1 MSDRGSNFVKALK
14 DYFVIWCFAG
24 RLNNVLKVCFFTTAT
39 REDKQKAMSNMQFLD
54 DSDED
59 FESVI
64 KSECVQDLPKKA
76 LYVLKVIFECKVLVK
91 YVKKVSLSLYLRVEN
106 IF

>member
-1 MSDRGSNFVKALK
+1 MSDIQL
-14 DYFVIWCFAG
+14 
-24 RLNNVLKVCFFTTAT
+24 
-39 REDKQKAMSNMQFLD
+39 LD

-76 LYVLKVIFECKVLVK
+76 PYILKVIFECKVLVK

-106 IF
+106 IIWTMFRLISTRNLRMQMA

>member
-1 MSDRGSNFVKALK
+1 
-14 DYFVIWCFAG
+14 
-24 RLNNVLKVCFFTTAT
+24 
-39 REDKQKAMSNMQFLD
+39 MQFLD

-76 LYVLKVIFECKVLVK
+76 PYVLKVIFECKVLVK
-91 YVKKVSLSLYLRVEN
+91 YVQKGEFITFSPRRKYLLNYV
-106 IF
+106 